1 MPSMCLSGLCICR
14 GDTEAK
20 REAVA
25 EAMRAANP
33 AEINIDDDDDDD
45 EESGEEVDGK

>member
-1 MPSMCLSGLCICR
+1 MCWWLFHCFLHR

-25 EAMRAANP
+25 EATRAANP
-33 AEINIDDDDDDD
+33 AEINIDDDED
-45 EESGEEVDGK
+45 EDSEEEVDGKRT